1 MLPLVSTHV
10 VALVFDF
17 RRRRRRLHLDVD
29 EHLTVQWVPYSL
41 SVISLAQQPSA
52 IPA

>member
-10 VALVFDF
+10 VALVLDF
-17 RRRRRRLHLDVD
+17 RRRRLHLDVD
-29 EHLTVQWVPYSL
+29 EHLMVQWVPYSL